1 MITVKMLLP
10 LLKNAK
16 GIMLDWNGL
25 CRKFDPD
32 DAIDVDAYGN
42 YAVDRITSIGSLE
55 KQEYELRIAFQ
66 PIKAT
71 EV

>member
-16 GIMLDWNGL
+16 EIMLDWNGL
-25 CRKFDPD
+25 CKKFDPD
-32 DAIDVDAYGN
+32 DALDVDAFGSYV
-42 YAVDRITSIGSLE
+42 VDLITNVENES
-55 KQEYELRIAFQ
+55 YELRIAFL

>member
-16 GIMLDWNGL
+16 EILLEWNGL
-25 CRKFDPD
+25 CKKFDPD
-32 DAIDVDAYGN
+32 DALAVNAFGSYV
-42 YAVDRITSIGSLE
+42 VDRITHVSDGI
-55 KQEYELRIAFQ
+55 YELRIAFK

-71 EV
+71 EE

>member
-16 GIMLDWNGL
+16 GIVLNWNGM
-25 CRKFDPD
+25 CREFDPD
-32 DAIDVDAYGN
+32 DAMDMDAYSN
-42 YAVDRITSIGSLE
+42 YVVDRITSIGSLE